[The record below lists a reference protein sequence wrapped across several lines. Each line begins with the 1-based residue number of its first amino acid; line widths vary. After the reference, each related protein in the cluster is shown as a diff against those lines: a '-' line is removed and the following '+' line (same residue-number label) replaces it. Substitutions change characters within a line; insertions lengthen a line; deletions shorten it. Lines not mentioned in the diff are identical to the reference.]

1 MNGYGGDNRSF
12 AGDLDPDSY
21 RVRIDINFT
30 NRSAS
35 DVAGF
40 SHQNGVNVGQR
51 SCDKLGLEFT
61 GNSANVTFSAQ
72 VGGQDNL
79 FGHAP
84 TVQGNFT
91 ITLNKNGTISV
102 TGDHTLFPS
111 FEVWVSIT
119 RVRRRFIRTRSNPK
133 VFSDRF
139 SLSWVP

>member
-51 SCDKLGLEFT
+51 SCDKLGLEIYRELSECYVLGSGRRT
-61 GNSANVTFSAQ
+61 G
-72 VGGQDNL
+72 
-79 FGHAP
+79 
-84 TVQGNFT
+84 
-91 ITLNKNGTISV
+91 
-102 TGDHTLFPS
+102 
-111 FEVWVSIT
+111 
-119 RVRRRFIRTRSNPK
+119 
-133 VFSDRF
+133 
-139 SLSWVP
+139 